1 MQLVD
6 NILDDYSVFMAL
18 NKKTKF
24 IVKHESQSPIPCPN
38 MNQILTLGLD
48 QV

>member
-18 NKKTKF
+18 NKKMKPSKYFQF
-24 IVKHESQSPIPCPN
+24 IVRFHIYIELLPSFS
-38 MNQILTLGLD
+38 LS
-48 QV
+48 

>member
-6 NILDDYSVFMAL
+6 NILDDYSVFMMAL

-24 IVKHESQSPIPCPN
+24 IVKHESKSPIPCPN
-38 MNQILTLGLD
+38 SNQILTLGLD
-48 QV
+48 

>member
-24 IVKHESQSPIPCPN
+24 IHIQNS
-38 MNQILTLGLD
+38 
-48 QV
+48 